1 MHSES
6 LEAQPTNQNENVFSH
21 DVAGHLFRHLLGRL
35 DHLVFP
41 HVVFPSE
48 KRRLADLH
56 HPSMK
61 VITGRFGG
69 AKMYVGPQPTHGVY
83 YQYDL
88 AMAGEQAKE
97 VSLHWTFESA
107 VDAAAH
113 EELKGLWPVVVCFE
127 QPANQRDHLTG

>member
-1 MHSES
+1 MSRQ
-6 LEAQPTNQNENVFSH
+6 AKIIQN
-21 DVAGHLFRHLLGRL
+21 
-35 DHLVFP
+35 
-41 HVVFPSE
+41 
-48 KRRLADLH
+48 
-56 HPSMK
+56 MK
-61 VITGRFGG
+61 VITGRFGR

-97 VSLHWTFESA
+97 VSLHWTFKSA

-127 QPANQRDHLTG
+127 QPANQSDHKPARNSTHAARQ